1 MSKAMMKMLAACS
14 VLGAGVAMAEDAP
27 ANLGNVMFVG
37 DSITHGYGAPSYR
50 WPLHKIFVDNGVQFV
65 GFLWPLVPFPH
76 FGAA

>member
-1 MSKAMMKMLAACS
+1 MMKMLAACS

-65 GFLWPLVPFPH
+65 GFLWPLVPFPQ